1 MGLAPKKNL
10 PELLAPAG
18 NIESFF
24 AALEN
29 GADAIDVGYRHHNAR
44 ALAANFTLEE
54 IARLKEYA
62 HGRNVSTTTLSS
74 SDKT

>member
-1 MGLAPKKNL
+1 MGPAPKKNL

-29 GADAIDVGYRHHNAR
+29 GDSLMIS
-44 ALAANFTLEE
+44 LEG
-54 IARLKEYA
+54 L
-62 HGRNVSTTTLSS
+62 LSL
-74 SDKT
+74 